1 MKTNILIYEDNASLR
16 EGLVNLVTLTDE
28 FVVVGAFPDCIN
40 VVAEVQKFNPEVIL
54 MDIDLPGMNGIEAVR
69 AIRKINTA
77 VQIIMLTVF
86 DDNSHVYD
94 AIYAGANGYL
104 LKKFVS
110 DKLLGAIREVMKG
123 GAPMSPS
130 IARMIINNLQH
141 HENENVYQLTAREK
155 EILQSLSSGNS
166 YKLIAESLSISIE
179 TVRTHIKHI
188 YDKLHVSSQ
197 TEAVSKAFREKLV

>member
-1 MKTNILIYEDNASLR
+1 MKTRIVIFEDNASLR
-16 EGLVNLVTLTDE
+16 EGLINLITLTDDFE
-28 FVVVGAFPDCIN
+28 VVGAFPDCRN
-40 VVAEVQKFNPEVIL
+40 VVQEVKLHKPEVIL
-54 MDIDLPGMNGIEAVR
+54 MDIDMPEVNGIEAVR
-69 AIRKINTA
+69 AIRSFNNT

-86 DDNSHVYD
+86 DDNAHVFD

-110 DKLLGAIREVMKG
+110 DKLLNSIREVLRG

-130 IARMIINNLQH
+130 IARMVISSMQQH
-141 HENENVYQLTAREK
+141 KTENIYKLTQREA
-155 EILQSLSSGNS
+155 EILQALSGGNS
-166 YKLIAESLSISIE
+166 YKLIADHFSISIE

-197 TEAVSKAFREKLV
+197 AEAVSKAIRERLV